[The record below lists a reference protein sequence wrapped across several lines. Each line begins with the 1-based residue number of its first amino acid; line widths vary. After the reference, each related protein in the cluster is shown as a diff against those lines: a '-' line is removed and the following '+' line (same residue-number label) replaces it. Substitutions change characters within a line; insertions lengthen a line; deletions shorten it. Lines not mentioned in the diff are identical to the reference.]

1 MRGLIVTD
9 EGDKWSVKLD
19 VRDLGG
25 HLGTTFRCWSATLA
39 TRVRLVLAR
48 LVLIFVLPLDFYGR
62 LRVIRSMFILGA
74 LHGSEAYFLAHTSL
88 RKLRT
93 AMFTVVWSSRQPL
106 ANTGAVLS
114 LLDGPPG
121 CDPAFCVVWFRFRM
135 LRRYL
140 AYRPGEVPR
149 VYRLLD
155 AYLLVESASG
165 IGFQWDSRQLGWE
178 RLGLPVLSNVAGPVQ
193 HFRAAVL
200 EARRSK
206 VSADQCVR
214 KGFRGE
220 PLAAYSWYLA
230 AP

>member
-1 MRGLIVTD
+1 M
-9 EGDKWSVKLD
+9 
-19 VRDLGG
+19 
-25 HLGTTFRCWSATLA
+25 
-39 TRVRLVLAR
+39 
-48 LVLIFVLPLDFYGR
+48 
-62 LRVIRSMFILGA
+62 
-74 LHGSEAYFLAHTSL
+74 HGSEAYFLAHTSL

-155 AYLLVESASG
+155 G
-165 IGFQWDSRQLGWE
+165 NIGFQWDSRQLGWE

-200 EARRSK
+200 EARRCK

-214 KGFRGE
+214 KGFRGG
-220 PLAAYSWYLA
+220 PLAGYSWYFA
-230 AP
+230 APQLVPCSGKR